1 MDASFT
7 FQLTS
12 SHGGWRNLLSV
23 NRRYSFFNSHPHKK
37 DDAHICTTFPKNMF
51 FNSHPH
57 KEDDHSWRYQQNHN
71 MFSTHI
77 LTRRMTCHNVCDIFK
92 HFFFNSHPH
101 KEDDAVKAVSAPT
114 VAFSTHI
121 LTRRMTIKF
130 LYRNDH
136 IAFQLTS
143 SQGGWRLLLIH
154 LSNMYFFNSHPHKED
169 DNGVQKWQ
177 MNR

>member
-1 MDASFT
+1 MLSNLVHHLFN
-7 FQLTS
+7 
-12 SHGGWRNLLSV
+12 SHPHMEDDTRWICILQGLR
-23 NRRYSFFNSHPHKK
+23 FFNSHPHKE

-143 SQGGWRLLLIH
+143 SQGG
-154 LSNMYFFNSHPHKED
+154 
-169 DNGVQKWQ
+169 
-177 MNR
+177 